1 MLIAVEGID
10 GTGKTT
16 ISKFIFE
23 FLSKKGF
30 ECILLREPG
39 DSIYG
44 KKIRNSR
51 KRISPEE
58 EIELFMRDR
67 EEDVKK
73 NILPALKEGKIVIM
87 DRYYYSTIAYQGAR
101 GIDTEKIKEMNE
113 RIAPKP
119 DLVILLDA
127 DPEKVIKRIE
137 ARGELTPFEDIH
149 YLRRVREIFLNYVDE
164 KVVIVDASKP
174 LEKVKEE
181 VKKALCLNLKKN
193 FN

>member
-16 ISKFIFE
+16 ISKFILE
-23 FLSKKGF
+23 LLSKKGF
-30 ECILLREPG
+30 ECVLLREPG

-51 KRISPEE
+51 KRLSPEE

-127 DPEKVIKRIE
+127 DPEKVVKRIK
-137 ARGELTPFEDIH
+137 ARGYLTPFEDVD
-149 YLRRVREIFLNYVDE
+149 YLRKVRKIFLSYADE
-164 KVVIVDASKP
+164 NFVVVDASKP
-174 LEKVKEE
+174 LEKVKDE
-181 VKKALCLNLKKN
+181 VKAVLCLNLKKN

>member
-16 ISKFIFE
+16 ISKFILE
-23 FLSKKGF
+23 LLSKKGF
-30 ECILLREPG
+30 ECVLLREPG

-51 KRISPEE
+51 KRLSPEE

-127 DPEKVIKRIE
+127 DPEKVVERIK
-137 ARGELTPFEDIH
+137 ARGYLTPFEDVD
-149 YLRRVREIFLNYVDE
+149 YLRKVRKIFLSYADE
-164 KVVIVDASKP
+164 NFVVVDASKP
-174 LEKVKEE
+174 LEKVKDE
-181 VKKALCLNLKKN
+181 VKAVLCLNLKKN